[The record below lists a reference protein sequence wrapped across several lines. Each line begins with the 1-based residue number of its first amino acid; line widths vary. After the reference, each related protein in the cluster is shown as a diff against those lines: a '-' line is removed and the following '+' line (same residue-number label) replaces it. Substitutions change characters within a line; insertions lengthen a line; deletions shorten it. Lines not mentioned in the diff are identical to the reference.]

1 MSAEVRKVYE
11 EAFQKYMKTEVW
23 RNYLKDNLLSEA
35 WMDGPTFGKWL
46 DGEHARYTE
55 VLKAMG
61 LAK

>member
-1 MSAEVRKVYE
+1 
-11 EAFQKYMKTEVW
+11 
-23 RNYLKDNLLSEA
+23 LKDNLLSEA

>member
-1 MSAEVRKVYE
+1 VRKVYE
-11 EAFQKYMKTEVW
+11 EAFQKYMKTEIW